1 MNPYNSNLYIGKLKI
16 YEKMACCYRA
26 YSGVFLKGRMTPT
39 QKEQLNDFISMM
51 YFMID
56 KAKRNEKSVIYMANL
71 PDDMASAFPLY
82 ESFLAKYEA
91 LYKDS
96 GFTLYPT
103 LPDSVYEA
111 DLCAPRYYKK

>member
-1 MNPYNSNLYIGKLKI
+1 MNPYNSKLYIDKLKI

-26 YSGVFLKGRMTPT
+26 YSAVFLKGRMTPT

-103 LPDSVYEA
+103 LPNSVYEA

>member
-1 MNPYNSNLYIGKLKI
+1 MNAYNSKLYIGKLRI

-26 YSGVFLKGRMTPT
+26 YSGVFLKGHMTSI

-51 YFMID
+51 DFMID

-71 PDDMASAFPLY
+71 ADDMVSAFPLY
-82 ESFLAKYEA
+82 ESFLAKYES

-96 GFTLYPT
+96 GFSLYPT

-111 DLCAPRYYKK
+111 DLCAPQYLK